1 MKISIN
7 FTKKKKLGIIQK
19 QASKTTLI
27 SFVGMGF
34 AAITRLAMPI
44 VLHPAQIGLIG
55 LLDLFSGYFVMIFN
69 FGYNL
74 ILNKLFPK
82 YRDDKN
88 GHSGFLVLGLFLSFL
103 GIFIGIG
110 VYYFIEDYLLSNQS
124 NHDGAELI
132 RPFAFLI
139 PLLFIFRILFL
150 NIDGY
155 VRMLMNTIV
164 GTFLESFLTKI
175 LLFITLV
182 LFAKSVFDF
191 DYFIYAY
198 SFLLA
203 LPGVVI
209 VIYAFKKTKKITLP
223 KSTIFEKKNNFSS
236 LVLFGVISGASASI
250 ILYTDTFMLYKMIP
264 INPEAVIGVYL
275 TMLFAANLINIPS
288 RNLNKISAV
297 LIAESWKTND
307 LKNIQDIYTK
317 SCVNLLIIGIYL
329 FVIGW
334 ACLDPVLSFMNPE
347 YEIGKYVFFFLGLSK
362 VVELGT
368 GVNTMII
375 ETSEKYRLNTYF
387 NIALIFLVV
396 GLNYIFI
403 KEYGIV
409 GAASTSFIAVSL
421 INITKAIVLNKSYN
435 LQPFTKS
442 FWVVAFI
449 GVMMI
454 VAVSFVSYSA
464 NPFVKIGLNFT
475 ILTVVFWFLIL
486 KMNLSP
492 DITKQ
497 MAKIK
502 DRFFA

>member
-1 MKISIN
+1 
-7 FTKKKKLGIIQK
+7 LGIIQK

-44 VLHPAQIGLIG
+44 VLHPAQIGLLG

-82 YRDDKN
+82 YRDDIN
-88 GHSGFLVLGLFLSFL
+88 GHSGFLIL
-103 GIFIGIG
+103 GILLSALGVLIGSAI
-110 VYYFIEDYLLSNQS
+110 YYLTEDYLLANQS

-139 PLLFIFRILFL
+139 PILFIFRILFL

-155 VRMLMNTIV
+155 VRMLMNTII

-175 LLFITLV
+175 LLFVVLV
-182 LFAKSVFDF
+182 LFAKSVFNF
-191 DYFIYAY
+191 EYFVYAY

-203 LPGVVI
+203 LPGAVI
-209 VIYAFKKTKKITLP
+209 VIYAFKKTNKISLP
-223 KSTIFEKKNNFSS
+223 KANIFDKKNNFNS
-236 LVLFGVISGASASI
+236 LVLFGVISSASASI

-264 INPEAVIGVYL
+264 VNPEAVIGVYL

-297 LIAESWKTND
+297 LLAESWRTND
-307 LKNIQDIYTK
+307 LKNIQEIYTK
-317 SCVNLLIIGIYL
+317 SCVNLLVIGVYL

-334 ACLDPVLSFMNPE
+334 ACLDPVLSFMKPE
-347 YEIGKYVFFFLGLSK
+347 YEMGKYVFFFLGLSK
-362 VVELGT
+362 VIELGT

-387 NIALIFLVV
+387 NIVLIFLVV

-403 KEYGIV
+403 RNYGII

-421 INITKAIVLNKSYN
+421 INIAKAIVLNRFYK
-435 LQPFTKS
+435 LKPFTKG
-442 FWVVAFI
+442 FWMIALI
-449 GVMMI
+449 GVILITGISIIDYNLPPFFKI
-454 VAVSFVSYSA
+454 V
-464 NPFVKIGLNFT
+464 INFLT
-475 ILTVVFWFLIL
+475 LTVLFWFVIV
-486 KMNLSP
+486 KFNLAP
-492 DITKQ
+492 DIIKQ
-497 MAKIK
+497 LLKVKNRAIK
-502 DRFFA
+502 